1 MNNSFDA
8 YMDCVKAAIK
18 AVIEPFKRFLDVFSS
33 PLISF
38 MCVCVVFAAM
48 LAFFAFGGAFGYERD
63 KKAENTYCLCL
74 NDGYKHNS
82 ELL

>member
-18 AVIEPFKRFLDVFSS
+18 AVIEPFQRFLDVFSS

-38 MCVCVVFAAM
+38 MCLCCFCGNACVLYLQIQKQFQS
-48 LAFFAFGGAFGYERD
+48 RD

>member
-38 MCVCVVFAAM
+38 MFVLF
-48 LAFFAFGGAFGYERD
+48 LRQ
-63 KKAENTYCLCL
+63 CLRFVSS
-74 NDGYKHNS
+74 DTETVSKQR
-82 ELL
+82 